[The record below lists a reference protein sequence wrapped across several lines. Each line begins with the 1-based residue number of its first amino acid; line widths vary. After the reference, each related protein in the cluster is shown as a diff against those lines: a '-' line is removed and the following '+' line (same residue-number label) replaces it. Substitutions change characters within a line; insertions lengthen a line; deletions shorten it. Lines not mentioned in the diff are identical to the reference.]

1 MTKQAVVIGLGQF
14 GMALA
19 RSLSEKG
26 MEVLAVD
33 SREDRVRQAAAFSA
47 EAAAFDATDAEALAR
62 GAPQE
67 RDVCV
72 CAIGADSRESSI
84 ICTAL
89 LVQMGAPRVV
99 SRAIDQ
105 LHGRIL
111 RLVGAHEVVNP
122 EADFGERFAV
132 RIAHDAVRGE
142 LALGNDLVITE
153 LEAPA
158 SFAGRTLDELR
169 LPRQYGVTV
178 VAVRRAG
185 RGSVERPAPDT
196 RLGDGDVLVVVS
208 DPKAVPRLMRQS

>member
-33 SREDRVRQAAAFSA
+33 SREDRVRQAAGFTAD
-47 EAAAFDATDAEALAR
+47 AAAFDATDAEALTR
-62 GAPQE
+62 CAPHE

-72 CAIGADSRESSI
+72 CAVGADSRESSI

-99 SRAIDQ
+99 GRAIDP

-132 RIAHDAVRGE
+132 RIAHESVIGE
-142 LALGNDLVITE
+142 LALGQDLVITE
-153 LEAPA
+153 LHIPA
-158 SFAGRTLDELR
+158 SFGGRTLSELR

-178 VAVRRAG
+178 VAVRRG
-185 RGSVERPAPDT
+185 GQGSVLRPTPEMQLED
-196 RLGDGDVLVVVS
+196 DDVLVVVS

>member
-1 MTKQAVVIGLGQF
+1 MAKQAVVIGLGQF

-33 SREDRVRQAAAFSA
+33 TREDRVRQAAVFTADV
-47 EAAAFDATDAEALAR
+47 AAFDATDADALAR
-62 GAPQE
+62 CSPQD

-72 CAIGADSRESSI
+72 CAIGDDSRESSI

-99 SRAIDQ
+99 GRANDA

-132 RIAHDAVRGE
+132 RIAHEAVIGE
-142 LALGNDLVITE
+142 LALGEDLVITE
-153 LEAPA
+153 LTAPS

-178 VAVRRAG
+178 VAIRRG
-185 RGSVERPAPDT
+185 GHGSVLRPSPDT
-196 RLGDGDVLVVVS
+196 RLEKDDVLVVVS

>member
-33 SREDRVRQAAAFSA
+33 SREDRVRQAAAF
-47 EAAAFDATDAEALAR
+47 AADAAGFDATDSDALAR
-62 GAPQE
+62 CSPRE

-99 SRAIDQ
+99 GRAIDP

-132 RIAHDAVRGE
+132 RIAHETVIGE
-142 LALGNDLVITE
+142 LALGEDLVITE
-153 LEAPA
+153 LQAPA
-158 SFAGRTLDELR
+158 SFAGRTLDELK
-169 LPRQYGVTV
+169 LPRQYGVSV
-178 VAVRRAG
+178 VAVRRGG

-196 RLGDGDVLVVVS
+196 RLEKDDVLVVVS

>member
-1 MTKQAVVIGLGQF
+1 MTKQAIVIGLGQF

-19 RSLSEKG
+19 RSLSDKG

-33 SREDRVRQAAAFSA
+33 TREERVRQAAAFSA
-47 EAAAFDATDAEALAR
+47 DAAAFDATDSDALAR
-62 GAPQE
+62 CSPQD

-72 CAIGADSRESSI
+72 CAIGDDSRESSI

-99 SRAIDQ
+99 GRAIDA

-111 RLVGAHEVVNP
+111 KLVGAHEVVNP

-132 RIAHDAVRGE
+132 RIAHEAVIGE
-142 LALGNDLVITE
+142 LALGEDLVITE
-153 LEAPA
+153 LRSPN
-158 SFAGRTLDELR
+158 SFVGRTLDELR

-178 VAVRRAG
+178 VAVRRRG
-185 RGSVERPAPDT
+185 RGSVLRPAPET
-196 RLGDGDVLVVVS
+196 RLEEDDVLVVVS
-208 DPKAVPRLMRQS
+208 DPKAVPRLVRQS